1 MADLWIQANQWNSQ
15 PMVNNATQDSQTS
28 TQWNATQDPQT
39 STQWSTPSLVEP
51 VDFYLGFD
59 TFEEPSIKPSPLTG
73 AEENQPSYNEGNTIL
88 WWEPMDNEN
97 FTTSSEIDN
106 NTITYNDSFDNIDI
120 DDEPTPHD
128 YPETTFSISDSEG
141 QGIPS
146 STLSE
151 SSVNTTIEPSIEKNS
166 SMESQPYWTS
176 IPQETTPEIMTTS
189 SVIPETNNIENT
201 SQNISFPTDNNIE
214 SNNANIEIPV
224 NLDVSPNTTF
234 EPIAQEIV
242 QNNWTLPSETPSYQP
257 TPEAFNQTIQNLEIQ
272 KGLQPWFID
281 PNLQSTTPST
291 PEISPS
297 NNWEISQTT
306 WTMDLSQMVNN
317 MSNMDLQ
324 NQQIPEDSDPFSQMK
339 QAIYEENS
347 EQYPSNIET
356 STTNGNQNFGGQIS
370 LDQLWNIDFGA
381 VTSTPTTPITNT
393 QQKSSKI
400 WLLLA
405 VPCLALVGFV
415 VYKMMPDLFSFIN
428 IPTPIET
435 VDTGANISWELGE
448 NTDNIISQETGEHG
462 VSNEQDKQERIDDI
476 TWNTS
481 QQEIKNVEDDF
492 FSEFEDINSN
502 EESQEDIIPFVNEE
516 ENIVDSKERKQ
527 IKASYQKE
535 LNEYLETAA
544 NIEERNEEIDNYV
557 KKHLA
562 YINKKA
568 NWLLAELENDDEEFD
583 VDRYNSTTKIIQ
595 EYLVAIQDHLNNE

>member
-1 MADLWIQANQWNSQ
+1 MSFIFICLIMADLWIQDNQWNSQ
-15 PMVNNATQDSQTS
+15 PMVN
-28 TQWNATQDPQT
+28 NATQDPQT

-51 VDFYLGFD
+51 VDFDLGFD
-59 TFEEPSIKPSPLTG
+59 TFEEPSNNPSPLTG

-97 FTTSSEIDN
+97 FTTSSEIDNNN

-146 STLSE
+146 STLPE
-151 SSVNTTIEPSIEKNS
+151 STINTTIEPSIEQNS

-176 IPQETTPEIMTTS
+176 IPQETTPEIMTTTP
-189 SVIPETNNIENT
+189 VIPETNNIENT
-201 SQNISFPTDNNIE
+201 PQNISFPTDNNIE

-242 QNNWTLPSETPSYQP
+242 PNNWTLPSETPSYQP

-356 STTNGNQNFGGQIS
+356 STTNVI
-370 LDQLWNIDFGA
+370 
-381 VTSTPTTPITNT
+381 
-393 QQKSSKI
+393 
-400 WLLLA
+400 
-405 VPCLALVGFV
+405 VG
-415 VYKMMPDLFSFIN
+415 
-428 IPTPIET
+428 
-435 VDTGANISWELGE
+435 
-448 NTDNIISQETGEHG
+448 II
-462 VSNEQDKQERIDDI
+462 
-476 TWNTS
+476 
-481 QQEIKNVEDDF
+481 
-492 FSEFEDINSN
+492 
-502 EESQEDIIPFVNEE
+502 
-516 ENIVDSKERKQ
+516 
-527 IKASYQKE
+527 
-535 LNEYLETAA
+535 
-544 NIEERNEEIDNYV
+544 
-557 KKHLA
+557 
-562 YINKKA
+562 
-568 NWLLAELENDDEEFD
+568 
-583 VDRYNSTTKIIQ
+583 
-595 EYLVAIQDHLNNE
+595 